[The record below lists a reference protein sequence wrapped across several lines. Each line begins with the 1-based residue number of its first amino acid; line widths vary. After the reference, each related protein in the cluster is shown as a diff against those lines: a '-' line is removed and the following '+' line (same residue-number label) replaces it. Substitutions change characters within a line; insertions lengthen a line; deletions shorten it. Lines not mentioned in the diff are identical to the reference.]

1 MKEFMEKLYSNQYFG
16 VVLFAVIGILALLF
30 IIVLILAL
38 RDAKKRKQIEDV
50 TLESDKEEEMANVA
64 FAKVNDNPV
73 NLEVKEDIP
82 QEEPKKEEDI
92 VEIKPTESDGFDSV
106 VVEAPTT
113 MPVEDNKSLF
123 PDLEID
129 KPVADEAVSIE
140 PSIEEPV
147 KEELKQ
153 EVVEQPKEEVSEE
166 PVLKPQQPEQFS
178 SIYVTPGAIPK
189 KEEEKVSTP
198 TDLPNFADIPAP
210 TPVRVVNETSIIDS
224 SAKVSPEVNANN
236 VSKTSE
242 EYTLK

>member
-16 VVLFAVIGILALLF
+16 VVLFAIIGLLSLLF

-38 RDAKKRKQIEDV
+38 RDVKKRKHIEDV
-50 TLESDKEEEMANVA
+50 TEESDKAEDMANVA
-64 FAKVNDNPV
+64 FASFNDVPVKV
-73 NLEVKEDIP
+73 EVKE
-82 QEEPKKEEDI
+82 EKLSTEAKEDNV
-92 VEIKPTESDGFDSV
+92 VEIKSSQEGAFENV
-106 VVEAPTT
+106 AVEAPTT
-113 MPVEDNKSLF
+113 MPEEDSKSLF

-129 KPVADEAVSIE
+129 KPIANETVNISNSV
-140 PSIEEPV
+140 EEPI
-147 KEELKQ
+147 KEEIKQ
-153 EVVEQPKEEVSEE
+153 EVTEEPKQEVTEE

-210 TPVRVVNETSIIDS
+210 TPVRVVNEASIIDS
-224 SAKVSPEVNANN
+224 SAKINQEVKANDVSE
-236 VSKTSE
+236 TSE